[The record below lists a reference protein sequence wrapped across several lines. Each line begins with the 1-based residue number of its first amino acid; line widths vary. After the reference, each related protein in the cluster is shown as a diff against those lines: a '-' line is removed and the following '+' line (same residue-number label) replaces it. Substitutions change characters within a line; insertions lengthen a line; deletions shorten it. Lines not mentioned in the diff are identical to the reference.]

1 MNLRPYYESKL
12 SPIHSNS
19 HSYRELQLEMID
31 LEPEFFDKA
40 TLLSRHFSNEAEQWQ
55 AYLNTLALLALEK
68 WLSDRQF
75 TLSEQTYSLLRTQV
89 LNLDAVSPL
98 NVEAFKLCLIARENI
113 VDQTIEISQKMIDE
127 PDFAAHFY
135 TLIQVLIEEEQAVFL
150 GFIRYDQLTDLNL
163 KLTHTGNYELSLSEF
178 NPEPSHL
185 GLNLK
190 YLDSTAIKLPENA
203 LVQPSF
209 ERLTQWL
216 ENIYAADWQPVEKL
230 LANRPPHFL
239 FASPIPRTTRNL
251 SLEKTIEE
259 IQKTLQMSGALG
271 HQNPG
276 DLSQTELGNILVK
289 LLETTNNEETRW
301 QAAEFLW
308 EINPTHPAVGVRR
321 AIDLGMQLSGVP
333 VALMVA
339 ILPKP
344 DQRIAILLRVYPLQD
359 QGFLP
364 AHLKLIGLDELGQS
378 LFEVRA
384 RERDDYIQFK
394 FTADPGDQFGVQ
406 IVLNDASVIEHF
418 IV

>member
-1 MNLRPYYESKL
+1 MNLRPYSESYPVQNPRL
-12 SPIHSNS
+12 
-19 HSYRELQLEMID
+19 SYRELQLETID
-31 LEPEFFDKA
+31 LEPEFFEKA
-40 TLLSRHFSNEAEQWQ
+40 TLLSRHSNTEAEQWQ
-55 AYLNTLALLALEK
+55 IYLNTLALFALEK
-68 WLSDRQF
+68 WLSDRQL
-75 TLSEQTYSLLRTQV
+75 TLSYQTYSLLRTQV
-89 LNLDAVSPL
+89 LNLEAVSPL
-98 NVEAFKLCLIARENI
+98 NIEQFKLCLLARENLGN
-113 VDQTIEISQKMIDE
+113 QTLEIPQKMIDSPE
-127 PDFAAHFY
+127 FAAHFY
-135 TLIQVLIEEEQAVFL
+135 LLMRVVLEEQQAVFI
-150 GFIRYDQLTDLNL
+150 GFFRYDQLTDQNL
-163 KLTHTGNYELSLSEF
+163 KPTEIGNYELSLSEL

-190 YLDSTAIKLPENA
+190 YLDSTAIQLPKNELA
-203 LVQPSF
+203 QQSF

-216 ENIYAADWQPVEKL
+216 ENIYAGDWQPVEQL

-239 FASPIPRTTRNL
+239 FASPPRDFRTRNL
-251 SLEKTIEE
+251 SSQKTIEKSL
-259 IQKTLQMSGALG
+259 KTLQMSGALG

-276 DLSQTELGNILVK
+276 DLSQAELGNILVK

-308 EINPTHPAVGVRR
+308 ELNPTHPAVGVRR

-344 DQRIAILLRVYPLQD
+344 DRRIAILLRVYPLQD

-394 FTADPGDQFGVQ
+394 FTADPGDQFSVQ
-406 IVLNDASVIEHF
+406 IVLNDAEVIEHF